1 MKNIYDD
8 EAFFK
13 EYAKMERSQGLNKAG
28 EWYQLKEIFP
38 DVKDKNV
45 LDLGCGYG
53 WHCKEA
59 VRRGAKSVLG
69 IDMSMKMIQEAESR
83 NADEKITYR
92 NCGIE
97 EYEYPMNTYDLVISN
112 FIRPSKS
119 QEFFFLISNILLLLQ
134 VFMKNGSEMIR
145 ERHSIGQ

>member
-45 LDLGCGYG
+45 LDLG
-53 WHCKEA
+53 
-59 VRRGAKSVLG
+59 
-69 IDMSMKMIQEAESR
+69 
-83 NADEKITYR
+83 
-92 NCGIE
+92 
-97 EYEYPMNTYDLVISN
+97 
-112 FIRPSKS
+112 
-119 QEFFFLISNILLLLQ
+119 
-134 VFMKNGSEMIR
+134 
-145 ERHSIGQ
+145 